1 MTDDELKLCLQ
12 AQTNLLEQIAGLAER
27 QLVILDRID
36 SQLRS
41 GQDVDRAVMKL
52 APHAY
57 RGEIGI
63 YSLVKCF
70 DDRDRGCEGMIL
82 RVFSEKHN
90 WHTVFM
96 REAETLKKEYA
107 IVKAI
112 CENMAKLQKP
122 IHCRI
127 TGYYRWNERK
137 IKTLS
142 SWGCN
147 VVELELSDYD
157 IKLGESYIAD
167 AQAEL
172 KNKLY
177 NYGKIETN

>member
-1 MTDDELKLCLQ
+1 MTDDELKLQLQ
-12 AQTNLLEQIAGLAER
+12 AQTNILEQIAGIAER

-41 GQDVDRAVMKL
+41 GQDTDRSIMKL

-63 YSLVKCF
+63 YSLSKCF
-70 DDRDRGCEGMIL
+70 EDRDKGCSGMVL

-90 WHTVFM
+90 WHVAFM
-96 REAETLKKEYA
+96 RETEPLKKQFA

-112 CENMAKLQKP
+112 CSNMAKLQKP
-122 IHCRI
+122 IHCKI
-127 TGYYRWNERK
+127 TGYYRWNEK
-137 IKTLS
+137 DIKSLS

-147 VVELELSDYD
+147 VVELELSEHD
-157 IKLGESYIAD
+157 IKLGELFIAD

-172 KNKLY
+172 KNKTD
-177 NYGKIETN
+177 NYGKS